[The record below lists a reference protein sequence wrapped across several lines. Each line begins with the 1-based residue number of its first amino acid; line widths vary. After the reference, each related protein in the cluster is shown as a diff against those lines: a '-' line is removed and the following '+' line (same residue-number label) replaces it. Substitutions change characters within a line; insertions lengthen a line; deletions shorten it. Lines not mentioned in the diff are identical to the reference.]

1 MKDGTVRVLH
11 KITLQA
17 FTNLLMERMDS
28 SEHNK
33 IWKCLEEGENIGV
46 EEGDELKIGSM
57 QLRLKQ
63 LINNIAPKCT
73 MPSQNDNE

>member
-1 MKDGTVRVLH
+1 
-11 KITLQA
+11 
-17 FTNLLMERMDS
+17 MERMDS

>member
-1 MKDGTVRVLH
+1 MKDRTVRVLH

-46 EEGDELKIGSM
+46 EEGDELK
-57 QLRLKQ
+57 
-63 LINNIAPKCT
+63 
-73 MPSQNDNE
+73 

>member
-1 MKDGTVRVLH
+1 MKDSTVRVLH